1 MYGRIAALMLATA
14 ASAAGAQNARPT
26 AQYQVVS
33 EVPGGWIWYLNKRSV
48 TPAGTGMYRFWLT
61 GDNRGTGTTRSTMMQ
76 VKLSC
81 DQALHIP
88 LHTTSW
94 DARRA
99 IISDTLRG
107 DASANWTRYATS
119 SPVAAARAWVCR

>member
-1 MYGRIAALMLATA
+1 MYGRFAALALAA
-14 ASAAGAQNARPT
+14 LASAAAAQTVRPVSR
-26 AQYQVVS
+26 YQVVS
-33 EVPGGWIWYLNKRSV
+33 EVPGGWVWYLNKGSV
-48 TPAGTGMYRFWLT
+48 TADGTRIFRFWLT
-61 GDNRGTGTTRSTMMQ
+61 GDNRGAGTARATMIQ
-76 VKLSC
+76 VKLAC

-94 DARRA
+94 DARGT

-107 DASANWTRYATS
+107 DASSNWTRYAST